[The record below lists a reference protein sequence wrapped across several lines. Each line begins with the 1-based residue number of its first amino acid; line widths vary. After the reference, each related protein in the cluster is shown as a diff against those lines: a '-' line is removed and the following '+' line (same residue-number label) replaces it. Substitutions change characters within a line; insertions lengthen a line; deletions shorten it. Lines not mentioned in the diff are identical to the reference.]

1 MDLTKILQRL
11 QEEKPAVAA
20 AIGDLRQAVLMN
32 SSLDDKTANLIAVG
46 IATALRNP
54 DALRGHLKLARAA
67 GANRDE
73 AIGAVLMAIPG
84 GGVPA
89 ALAAL
94 PEVWE
99 LYDA

>member
-1 MDLTKILQRL
+1 MDLTKVLQKL

-20 AIGDLRQAVLMN
+20 AIGNLRQAVMMN
-32 SSLDDKTANLIAVG
+32 SSLDDKTANLIAIG

-54 DALRGHLKLARAA
+54 DALKGHLKLASAA
-67 GANRDE
+67 GAGRDE
-73 AIGAVLMAIPG
+73 VIGAVLMAIPG

-94 PEVWE
+94 PAVWE
-99 LYDA
+99 VYDA